1 MKEYSRRE
9 FLRQIGAA
17 VVLVTAGRTAFSL
30 PRLLLPG
37 DPEPFEM
44 LVIGDSLI
52 WGQGLEENDKF
63 YTLVKTWLEESVF
76 EGSRAVN
83 LKVGANSGA
92 AIYLHEFNGEALRK
106 AGQDEVKNFHREV
119 NVGLPTITKQVE
131 LARDEYL
138 KEGKQPESVKLVM
151 LTGGITDITVAEVL
165 GSDESDEK
173 LRADIVKYC
182 NKAMFTMLEKAAT
195 IYPNA
200 LFAVIGYYPLISAQ
214 ASTKKVLN
222 AILELYRFPRPFKF
236 LVNNIVG
243 KQFFKASRDK
253 AIRRS
258 KIWVEGS
265 NREMQNAVER
275 VNARFKSTRAVFI
288 KSPINEQMSFGT
300 KNSVVWGMGKNGKSA
315 DPLYSA
321 RERECKPNIEEL
333 GETTGIKY
341 PVRFCELAGIGHPNP
356 EGAKLYAKAITTAL
370 MPLLAGEHRTG
381 GAQGSLTAAVS
392 LSAAKTR

>member
-92 AIYLHEFNGEALRK
+92 AIYLHEFNGEALRQ

-253 AIRRS
+253 AIRRT

-275 VNARFKSTRAVFI
+275 VNARFKSTRAVFN
-288 KSPINEQMSFGT
+288 KSPINEQMSF
-300 KNSVVWGMGKNGKSA
+300 WQ
-315 DPLYSA
+315 
-321 RERECKPNIEEL
+321 KPRRQRL
-333 GETTGIKY
+333 
-341 PVRFCELAGIGHPNP
+341 LAS
-356 EGAKLYAKAITTAL
+356 AKA
-370 MPLLAGEHRTG
+370 PSPWR
-381 GAQGSLTAAVS
+381 
-392 LSAAKTR
+392 